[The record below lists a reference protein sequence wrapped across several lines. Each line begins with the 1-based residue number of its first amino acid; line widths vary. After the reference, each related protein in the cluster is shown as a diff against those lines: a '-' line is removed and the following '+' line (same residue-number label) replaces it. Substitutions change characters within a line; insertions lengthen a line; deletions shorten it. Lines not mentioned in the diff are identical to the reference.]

1 MSVGNPDPNI
11 NGVNSCSLNGKNV
24 IMGGYFI
31 FLNMVSFLL
40 MRILFFCSRSLT
52 AEIHYLKVNQWD
64 VEG

>member
-24 IMGGYFI
+24 TMGGYFI

-40 MRILFFCSRSLT
+40 MRILFFW
-52 AEIHYLKVNQWD
+52 LKKPN
-64 VEG
+64 G